1 MFIINYV
8 VPNKVNRHRT
18 SLVTH
23 SLFTAMGVDDDC
35 DIDNDYFLDLVI
47 DLENVPIAESNKMI
61 TIQYHVGLCETK
73 WLVFTP
79 Y

>member
-1 MFIINYV
+1 MLIINHTLS
-8 VPNKVNRHRT
+8 NKIDKYRY
-18 SLVTH
+18 SLLKH
-23 SLFTAMGVDDDC
+23 YLFKIMGITDDS
-35 DIDNDYFLDLVI
+35 DIDNDYFLALVI

-61 TIQYHVGLCETK
+61 TMQYHVGLCKTE

>member
-8 VPNKVNRHRT
+8 VPNKINRHRT
-18 SLVTH
+18 FLITN
-23 SLFTAMGVDDDC
+23 SLFTAIGVDDDC
-35 DIDNDYFLDLVI
+35 DIDNDYFLNLVI
-47 DLENVPIAESNKMI
+47 DLEGVPIDESNKII
-61 TIQYHVGLCETK
+61 TIQHHVGLCKTE